1 MIIKNGKVFTEEGKF
16 VEKNLC
22 IDGDKISSTENG
34 EVIDATGL
42 YVIPGLTDIHFH
54 GCVGY
59 DFCDGTPEA
68 LEKMAEYELEQ
79 GVTTICPA
87 SMTFSEE
94 QLTQIFANA
103 ANYKSDKGATLV
115 GINMEGP
122 FISMEKKGAQNGEY
136 IHRPDADMFDRLQK
150 AANGLIKLCDIA
162 PEVDGAMD
170 CIEKISDKV
179 TVSMA
184 HTAADWDIAT
194 EAIKKGAKHVTHL
207 YNAMP
212 PYSHRAPG
220 VIGAACDD
228 EQVMVELICDGIH
241 SHPSTV
247 RTTFKMF
254 GDDRIVLI
262 SDSMEACGLEDGQ
275 YSLGGQDVTV
285 KGNLAI
291 LTELGN
297 IAGSVTN
304 LMKCMCKAVKEMGIP
319 LESAVKCATINP
331 TKAIGIFDKYGS
343 LTEGK
348 QADVVLLDEDL
359 EIKYIIK
366 SGEVVYGND

>member
-1 MIIKNGKVFTEEGKF
+1 MIIKNGKVFTEEGTF
-16 VEKNLC
+16 VEKD
-22 IDGDKISSTENG
+22 IYTEDDKISSVENG
-34 EVIDATGL
+34 EIIDATGL

-59 DFCDGTPEA
+59 DFCDGTQVA
-68 LEKMAEYELEQ
+68 LEKMAEYELAN
-79 GVTTICPA
+79 GITTICPA

-94 QLTQIFANA
+94 QLTDIFTNA
-103 ANYKSDKGATLV
+103 ANYKSEKGATLV

-136 IHRPDADMFDRLQK
+136 IHRPDADMFERLQK

-162 PEVDGAMD
+162 PEVDGAME
-170 CIEKISDKV
+170 CIERIADKV

-184 HTAADWDIAT
+184 HTAADWDTAT
-194 EAIKKGAKHVTHL
+194 EAINKGAKHVTHL

-220 VIGAACDD
+220 VIGAACDN

-275 YSLGGQDVTV
+275 YSLGGQEVTV

-304 LMKCMCKAVKEMGIP
+304 LMNCMRKAVKEMGIP
-319 LESAVKCATINP
+319 LESAVKCATANP
-331 TKAIGIFDKYGS
+331 AKAIGIFDKYGS
-343 LTEGK
+343 LIPGK

-359 EIKYIIK
+359 EIKYNVK
-366 SGEVVYGND
+366 SGKVVCCIE